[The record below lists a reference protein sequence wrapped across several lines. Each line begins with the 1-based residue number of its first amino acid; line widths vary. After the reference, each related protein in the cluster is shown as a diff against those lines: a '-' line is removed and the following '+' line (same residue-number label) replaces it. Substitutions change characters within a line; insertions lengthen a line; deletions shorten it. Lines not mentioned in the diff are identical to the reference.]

1 MADRNDKRA
10 LRAEFLEKRKQAAA
24 AAGPET
30 SQAMTRHFLD
40 HFPPDPVLIVAGYV
54 PMRGEADPLPLLA
67 ALQEEDVITALPRI
81 EARAAALG
89 FFRWIKGE
97 ALVEGTFGT
106 SEPAREAEAVTPD
119 IVLVPLIAF
128 DKDGARLGYGGGFY
142 DRTLEA
148 LRMRHKV
155 LAVGFAFAAQEAENL
170 PSEAHDAALD
180 AVVTE
185 KGVRFFS

>member
-10 LRAEFLEKRKQAAA
+10 LRAEFLEKRKRAAA
-24 AAGPET
+24 DAGPEAAR
-30 SQAMTRHFLD
+30 AMTRHFID
-40 HFPPDPVLIVAGYV
+40 HFPPDPALAVAGYIA
-54 PMRGEADPLPLLA
+54 MRGEADPLPLLE
-67 ALQEEDVITALPRI
+67 ALQEEDVVTALPRV

-97 ALVEGTFGT
+97 TLAEGMFGT
-106 SEPAREAEAVTPD
+106 SEPGPDAEPVTPD
-119 IVLVPLIAF
+119 IMLVPLIAF

-155 LAVGFAFAAQEAENL
+155 LAVGFAFAAQEADNL
-170 PSEAHDAALD
+170 PAEPHDAALD

>member
-30 SQAMTRHFLD
+30 LQAMTRHFLD

-54 PMRGEADPLPLLA
+54 AMRGEADPLPLLA

-89 FFRWIKGE
+89 FFRWINGE
-97 ALVEGTFGT
+97 PLVEGTFGT
-106 SEPAREAEAVTPD
+106 SEPGQEAEAVTPD

-155 LAVGFAFAAQEAENL
+155 LAVGFAFEAQEADNL
-170 PSEAHDAALD
+170 PAEPHDAALD